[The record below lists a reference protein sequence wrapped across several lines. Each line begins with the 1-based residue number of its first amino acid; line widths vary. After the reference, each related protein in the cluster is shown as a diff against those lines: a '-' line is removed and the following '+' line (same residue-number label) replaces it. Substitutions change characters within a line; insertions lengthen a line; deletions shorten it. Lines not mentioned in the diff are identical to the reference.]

1 MAGGSHIHCMES
13 YQRSFY
19 MKVRH
24 YIAAFVLLAALC
36 LYHMTGSVYAQENT
50 EGVIADGIMVEGIEI
65 SGMTEEEAQE
75 VVTEY
80 FERFKTGS
88 LVLSFNGSETE
99 IGFEELG
106 ITWDNPDLVEHA
118 MTHGKS
124 GNVLQRYKE
133 ATRLKKEGL
142 VFFIEYSLDEGLL
155 EAYLAAE
162 ADARKTD
169 PVDATIARSGKKFKT
184 TESVTGLT
192 VDVPATMR
200 KINDMVQTQW
210 NGGRLQVEA
219 VVEVTEPRVST
230 EDVLLI
236 TDKLGDYTTPYNAAS
251 LSRTQNLTNGTGFIN
266 GDILMPGESL
276 SMYEQLYP
284 CTEANGYA
292 SAIAYADGGYVDSV
306 GGGICQ
312 IATTLYNAL
321 LKSELKVTKRYPH
334 SMTVSYVPPGWDAAL
349 SAGYKDLE
357 FLNSTEYPVYIE
369 AWAKNGELY
378 ICLWG
383 KETRPENR
391 QVIYYEEII
400 SQTPP
405 GDPIYTEDPTLPK
418 GTEVWDQ
425 DAYDAIKVV
434 LYKQVKVDGKVVETI
449 KLHTDNYKASPAK
462 IRVGTAEVDED

>member
-1 MAGGSHIHCMES
+1 
-13 YQRSFY
+13 

-24 YIAAFVLLAALC
+24 YVATALMLAAFCLFSLTRPVFAA
-36 LYHMTGSVYAQENT
+36 ENP
-50 EGVIADGIMVEGIEI
+50 EGVVADGVMVEGIEL
-65 SGMTEEEAQE
+65 SGMTKEEAEE
-75 VVTEY
+75 VVAEY
-80 FERFKTGS
+80 FEGFKTGS
-88 LVLSFNGSETE
+88 LLLSFNGSETE
-99 IGFEELG
+99 ITFEELG
-106 ITWDNPDLVEHA
+106 ITWDNPNLVEEA
-118 MTHGKS
+118 MSHGKS

-133 ATRLKKEGL
+133 TTRLRKEGL
-142 VFFIEYSLDEGLL
+142 VLDLEYSLDEELL
-155 EAYLAAE
+155 EAYLIAE

-192 VDVPATMR
+192 VDVPATMA
-200 KINDMVQTQW
+200 KIHDMVQNQW
-210 NGGRLQVEA
+210 NGGCLAVEA

-236 TDKLGDYTTPYNAAS
+236 TDKLGDYSTPYNAAS
-251 LSRTQNLTNGTGFIN
+251 ISRTQNLTNGTGFIN

-349 SAGYKDLE
+349 SSGYKDLE
-357 FLNSTEYPVYIE
+357 FLNSTDYPVYVE

-383 KETRPENR
+383 KETRPDNR
-391 QVIYYEEII
+391 EVSYYEEII

-405 GDPIYTEDPTLPK
+405 GDPIVTEDPTLPL
-418 GTEVWDQ
+418 GEMVEDQ
-425 DAYDAIKVV
+425 SAYDAIKVV

-449 KLHTDNYKASPAK
+449 KLHTDNYKSSPAK
-462 IRVGTAEVDED
+462 IRVGTGPAAEGGTTEGQ